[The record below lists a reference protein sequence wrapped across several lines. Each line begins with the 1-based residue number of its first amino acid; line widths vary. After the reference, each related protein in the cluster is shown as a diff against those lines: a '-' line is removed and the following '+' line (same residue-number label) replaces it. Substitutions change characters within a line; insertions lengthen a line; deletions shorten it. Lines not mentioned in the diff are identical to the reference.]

1 MTPSIMG
8 TLVKELGIDQD
19 SCASVIELACAATKN
34 NDKVCMT
41 LESIVGRR
49 D

>member
-1 MTPSIMG
+1 M
-8 TLVKELGIDQD
+8 KEFGIDHD
-19 SCASVIELACAATKN
+19 SCASVIELACAVARN

-41 LESIVGRR
+41 LESIVGGR